1 MSNETKFRELEQ
13 LLWDSVGATPA
24 ESSVALKRTGVSV
37 RVQEVGE
44 GPPILF
50 LHGASNAGSSWA
62 DLVVRLEGFRC
73 LMVDKPGTG
82 LSDPFPHRFS
92 FESLQGFAESYVVDL
107 LDGLGLER
115 AHVVSTSYGGYAAL
129 HSAAAHPERIDR
141 MVEFGWMTG
150 MPTAKMPLL
159 MRIATIPSLGR
170 VMTSMPAPESAV
182 RSMFKQIGLRE
193 ALEAGRVSQEAID
206 WYRGMLNHTD
216 TMRNELEVGPRL
228 ITMKGFDERIY
239 MTDAFLGTVETPIYF
254 LWGEKDPFGTPE
266 IARTF
271 VSKIPNAELEV
282 LPGTGH
288 AVWMDD
294 PDKAAAVTAAF
305 LNRQQHRSV
314 S

>member
-1 MSNETKFRELEQ
+1 MPDEAKFRELERR
-13 LLWDSVGATPA
+13 LWDSVGITPT
-24 ESSVALKRTGVSV
+24 ESRVPLKRTGVSV

-44 GPPILF
+44 GPPILL

-62 DLVVRLEGFRC
+62 DLVVRLTGFRC

-82 LSDPFPHRFS
+82 LSDPFPGRFT
-92 FESLQGFAESYVVDL
+92 FESLQVFAENYVSDL
-107 LDGLGLER
+107 LDGFGLER
-115 AHVVSTSYGGYAAL
+115 AHVVATSYGGYAAL

-159 MRIATIPSLGR
+159 MRVATIPSLGR

-239 MTDAFLGTVETPIYF
+239 MSEPFLRTVQTPIYF
-254 LWGEKDPFGTPE
+254 LWGERDPFGTPE
-266 IARTF
+266 IARDF
-271 VSKIPNAELEV
+271 VSKIPNAELEI

-294 PDKAAAVTAAF
+294 PDKAAAVTKDF
-305 LNRQQHRSV
+305 LSR
-314 S
+314 